1 MSIRD
6 ISSVISY
13 NGSIWSGKE
22 SNGGLG
28 KWIHEVA
35 NRPITRLKSSWLERA
50 LTDCKVRNMYIIG
63 TAEGSRVDLQCF

>member
-6 ISSVISY
+6 TNSIISY
-13 NGSIWSGKE
+13 DSSIRSGKE
-22 SNGGLG
+22 STGGLV

-35 NRPITRLKSSWLERA
+35 NRPIARLISYWLERA
-50 LTDCKVRNMYIIG
+50 LTGYKLRNMYIIG